1 MILMEL
7 DMNEQTIYKVAL
19 NFLVRPKARKG
30 LRVGSIME
38 KIKIKQCHLNGY
50 ESITMIFH

>member
-1 MILMEL
+1 
-7 DMNEQTIYKVAL
+7 MNEQTIYKVAL